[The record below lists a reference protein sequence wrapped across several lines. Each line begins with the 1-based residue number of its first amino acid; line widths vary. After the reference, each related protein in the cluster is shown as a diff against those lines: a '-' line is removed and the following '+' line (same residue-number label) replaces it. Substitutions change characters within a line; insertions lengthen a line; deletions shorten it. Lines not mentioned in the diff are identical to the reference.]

1 MIRTRSR
8 IRLPKSRA
16 DKRRATWVSMSRR
29 KIVRFETDD
38 EGHWRAELECGHFQH
53 VRHRPPL
60 EAREWVLDAAER
72 DRRIGVELKCAKC
85 DEKKIERIED

>member
-1 MIRTRSR
+1 MREG
-8 IRLPKSRA
+8 
-16 DKRRATWVSMSRR
+16 MSGR

-60 EAREWVLDAAER
+60 ESREWISNSAER

>member
-1 MIRTRSR
+1 MREG
-8 IRLPKSRA
+8 
-16 DKRRATWVSMSRR
+16 MSGR

-60 EAREWVLDAAER
+60 ESREWISNSAER

-85 DEKKIERIED
+85 DEEKNRTDRGLIPTPDAISRRHS